1 MYITNI
7 LENNSHLEFSEN
19 TYTCEKIKTFANQN
33 IKYLINSKFSG
44 GTTLLFVWD
53 ICFMHNWS
61 KKIFYKLGLI
71 ILMMIKPWA
80 LEADNHR
87 RMIKVLFDEPSNL
100 YMKGK
105 WNYLPLEKF
114 SKYMLCFFREKGKCI
129 SRKKIVLQFFW
140 NKLVHR
146 IWKKTRFS

>member
-1 MYITNI
+1 MHNTKNYNSELFRKYIKVKNKN
-7 LENNSHLEFSEN
+7 LWESES
-19 TYTCEKIKTFANQN
+19 
-33 IKYLINSKFSG
+33 KYLINSKFSG

-87 RMIKVLFDEPSNL
+87 KMIKVLFDEPSNL

-105 WNYLPLEKF
+105 
-114 SKYMLCFFREKGKCI
+114 
-129 SRKKIVLQFFW
+129 
-140 NKLVHR
+140 
-146 IWKKTRFS
+146 

>member
-19 TYTCEKIKTFANQN
+19 TYSCEKIKTFGNQN
-33 IKYLINSKFSG
+33 IKYLIDSKFSG

-105 WNYLPLEKF
+105 
-114 SKYMLCFFREKGKCI
+114 
-129 SRKKIVLQFFW
+129 
-140 NKLVHR
+140 
-146 IWKKTRFS
+146 